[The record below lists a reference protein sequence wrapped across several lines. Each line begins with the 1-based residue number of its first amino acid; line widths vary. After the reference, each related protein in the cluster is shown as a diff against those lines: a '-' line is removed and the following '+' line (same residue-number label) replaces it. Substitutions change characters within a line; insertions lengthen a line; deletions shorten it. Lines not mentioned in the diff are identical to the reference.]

1 LNFKILFIYQYFG
14 TPNGSW
20 STRVY
25 ELTRRW
31 VQEGYQVEVITSPYE
46 KSDLK
51 VSRFIEKQL
60 IEGINLT
67 IINAADSN
75 RKSILKRA
83 VNALLFSFVSI
94 WYALTKKYDVIIV
107 SSGPITVGLPMLAA
121 KILRRKKTVFE
132 VRDLWPDGAI
142 EMGKIKSSILISLA
156 KFFEKLC
163 YKNAN
168 IVVAAST
175 GMAEGVKKIAPNKN
189 VLVIPNG
196 SDIELFSSDSN
207 KPLRWEN
214 RFEQSKIILYT
225 GSLGEMDECHTA
237 IKAMQ
242 AFLDKN
248 LYLIFLGDGIKKVDL
263 ELLAS
268 NISDQIIFLGLLPKT
283 EVVKW
288 YAYADASL
296 VGFEK
301 FNVLQTS
308 SPNKMF
314 DSLAAGVPVIQNTRG
329 WIKDMVSDTDCGV
342 NVRYGE
348 VADYVEAFHQLFETS
363 VWRDKRMNAKQAAL
377 KLFDRNILAQQY
389 LNALLQLK

>member
-1 LNFKILFIYQYFG
+1 LKFKILYVYQYFG

-31 VQEGYQVEVITSPYE
+31 VQEGHEVEVITAPYE

-51 VSRFIEKQL
+51 VTRFIEKQE
-60 IEGINLT
+60 IEGIRLN
-67 IINAADSN
+67 IINTADSN
-75 RKSILKRA
+75 RHSILKRA
-83 VNALLFSFVSI
+83 INALMFSCISI
-94 WYALTKKYDVIIV
+94 WFALTKKYDIIIT
-107 SSGPITVGLPMLAA
+107 SSGPITVGFPLIAA
-121 KILRRKKTVFE
+121 KMLRRKKTVFE

-168 IVVAAST
+168 IVIAAST
-175 GMAEGVKKIAPNKN
+175 GMAEGVKKIVPNKN
-189 VLVIPNG
+189 ILVIPNG

-207 KPLRWEN
+207 NPLLWEN

-242 AFLDKN
+242 AFVDKN
-248 LYLIFLGDGIKKVDL
+248 LYLIFLGDGIKKEEL

-268 NISDQIIFLGLLPKT
+268 NISDQIVFLGLLPKT

-288 YAYADASL
+288 YAKADASL

-314 DSLAAGVPVIQNTRG
+314 DSLAAGVPIIQNTRG
-329 WIKDMVSDTDCGV
+329 WIKVMISDTDCGI

-348 VADYVEAFHQLFETS
+348 VADYVEAFNQVFETS